1 MLKIRLKCLLILYDD
16 HSKDNFHCF
25 LHKEAYSSQYA
36 SNFAIKLLMHIPEWD
51 FKRKKMN

>member
-36 SNFAIKLLMHIPEWD
+36 SNFAIKLLMHIPE
-51 FKRKKMN
+51 